1 LRRINMNASRRSFLN
16 VGSLGF
22 LGLTLTEYLRAA
34 EPAKTTTSKAKANS
48 VILFWLEGGPS
59 HIDTWDPKTNS
70 NFKPISTNVPGI
82 QITELLPKMAKK
94 MDKFA
99 LVRSMHTRGTDHPQA
114 THYAVT
120 GHEINPAMQFP
131 SLGSIITKE
140 MGARNAVPPHV
151 LVPKWDRT
159 RQYEEY
165 FRASFLGG
173 EFDPMCIP
181 DPSKPG
187 FQVTDLSLPK
197 TVSTAAVESRSHF
210 LKAVDK
216 RYRALNE
223 SADHANLDAYTAQA
237 LNMILTPAVRD
248 AFDLSKESEKTKER
262 YGKDAVGQ
270 SCLLARRMVEAG
282 SRFVTAAGFHSNSW
296 DTHSDNDRG
305 HKDRLTPPL
314 DRTLTALVDDLE
326 ERGLLDTT
334 LVIAM
339 GEFGRTP
346 VINPNLGR
354 DHWPNCWS
362 LALSGGGIKMGQVVG
377 ASDERGYN
385 VTERVVTMGDLYA
398 TIYKALGI
406 DWTKEYMSPIGRP
419 IKIANSL
426 EDKTGEPV
434 NELLA

>member
-1 LRRINMNASRRSFLN
+1 
-16 VGSLGF
+16 V
-22 LGLTLTEYLRAA
+22 
-34 EPAKTTTSKAKANS
+34 
-48 VILFWLEGGPS
+48 
-59 HIDTWDPKTNS
+59 
-70 NFKPISTNVPGI
+70 
-82 QITELLPKMAKK
+82 
-94 MDKFA
+94 
-99 LVRSMHTRGTDHPQA
+99 
-114 THYAVT
+114 
-120 GHEINPAMQFP
+120 
-131 SLGSIITKE
+131 
-140 MGARNAVPPHV
+140 
-151 LVPKWDRT
+151 
-159 RQYEEY
+159 
-165 FRASFLGG
+165 
-173 EFDPMCIP
+173 
-181 DPSKPG
+181 
-187 FQVTDLSLPK
+187 
-197 TVSTAAVESRSHF
+197 
-210 LKAVDK
+210 
-216 RYRALNE
+216 
-223 SADHANLDAYTAQA
+223 
-237 LNMILTPAVRD
+237 
-248 AFDLSKESEKTKER
+248 
-262 YGKDAVGQ
+262 
-270 SCLLARRMVEAG
+270 LARRMVEAG

-377 ASDERGYN
+377 ASDDRGYN

>member
-1 LRRINMNASRRSFLN
+1 MIPHPATRRSFLS

-22 LGLTLTEYLRAA
+22 LGLTLSEYLSAADKAAARAPVA
-34 EPAKTTTSKAKANS
+34 GKANS

-59 HIDTWDPKTNS
+59 HIDTWDPKKNS
-70 NFKPISTNVPGI
+70 NFKPISTNVAGI
-82 QITELLPKMAKK
+82 QISELLPKMAKR

-114 THYAVT
+114 THYAIT

-140 MGARNAVPPHV
+140 MGPRNAVPAHV

-173 EFDPMCIP
+173 EYDPMCIP
-181 DPSKPG
+181 DPSKPA
-187 FQVTDLSLPK
+187 FEVTDLSLPK
-197 TVSTAAVESRSHF
+197 TVSQAAVESRSAF
-210 LKAVDK
+210 LKVVD
-216 RYRALNE
+216 RQYRALDE
-223 SADHANLDAYTAQA
+223 TAQHTNMDVFTEQA
-237 LNMILTPAVRD
+237 WKMILTPAVRD
-248 AFDLSKESEKTKER
+248 AFDLSKESEKLKER
-262 YGKDAVGQ
+262 YGKDSIGQ
-270 SCLLARRMVEAG
+270 SALLARRLVEAG
-282 SRFVTAAGFHSNSW
+282 SRFVTAAGYHGTSW
-296 DTHSDNDRG
+296 DTHSDNDKG
-305 HKDRLTPPL
+305 HKDRLAPTL
-314 DRTLTALVDDLE
+314 DRTLTALVEDLD

-346 VINPNLGR
+346 VINAALGR

-362 LALSGGGIKMGQVVG
+362 LALSGGGIKTGQAVG
-377 ASDERGYN
+377 ASDDRGYN

-426 EDKTGEPV
+426 DDRTGEPV
-434 NELLA
+434 KELLA